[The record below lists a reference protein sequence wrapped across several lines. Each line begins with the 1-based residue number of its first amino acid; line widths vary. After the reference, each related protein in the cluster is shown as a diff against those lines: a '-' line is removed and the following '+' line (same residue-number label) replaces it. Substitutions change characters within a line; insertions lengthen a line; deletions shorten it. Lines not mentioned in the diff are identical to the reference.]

1 MASGKGVRDMI
12 HHARRTGRSGKRGP
26 WRVEVDGHAGISYGY
41 LIHYGTRMLKWRW
54 EPLEILESWTGY
66 GSVSDQ
72 TGVNAALD
80 ALGSRLHY
88 SRDARGGGPRINPFR
103 VGSMV
108 GGMLRSASPA
118 VYNPGM
124 VFPPR
129 LSYNARRR
137 KRR

>member
-1 MASGKGVRDMI
+1 MAGKGVRELV
-12 HHARRTGRSGKRGP
+12 RRAMSGGKTVGHRPWSVQVERSAERGMVFTL
-26 WRVEVDGHAGISYGY
+26 R
-41 LIHYGTRMLKWRW
+41 HYGTNMLQWDLNKD
-54 EPLEILESWTGY
+54 ILGTWTGW

-80 ALGSRLHY
+80 AIGSNLRY
-88 SRDARGGGPRINPFR
+88 SRDTRGGGPRINPFR